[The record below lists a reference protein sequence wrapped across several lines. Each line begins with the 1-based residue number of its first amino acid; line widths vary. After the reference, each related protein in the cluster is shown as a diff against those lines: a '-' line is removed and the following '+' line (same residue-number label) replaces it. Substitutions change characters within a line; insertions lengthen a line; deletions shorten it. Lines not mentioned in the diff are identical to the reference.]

1 MSWLVVEHELP
12 EGRWH
17 GIRDLCFIPD
27 SRSPPR
33 FDAGSCHRLYP
44 LSPSQDRKSLRVP
57 TGPDDLFI
65 NVTAL
70 ASPSDCFPDYQ
81 ESLLLLTMILIASPF
96 LFTCNPRRGWF
107 RSRVGFSR
115 ARGRQSVR
123 ATSESARRHQR
134 IDALLAATLEGEK
147 RWTK

>member
-17 GIRDLCFIPD
+17 GKRYLCFISD

-33 FDAGSCHRLYP
+33 FEAGSRHRLHP
-44 LSPSQDRKSLRVP
+44 PSLSKDSKSLRVP
-57 TGPDDLFI
+57 AGPDDSFI
-65 NVTAL
+65 NVTVL
-70 ASPSDCFPDYQ
+70 APRSDRFPDYQ

-134 IDALLAATLEGEK
+134 MDALLAATLEGEK